1 MFKRPRHLQTL
12 KLKIMEFI
20 NYLLYILSVLEPKEY
35 EIFKSNYNLKSE
47 QEVFAFLL
55 TEKDLDEVINEV
67 EFNSPSLNLL
77 KNE

>member
-1 MFKRPRHLQTL
+1 
-12 KLKIMEFI
+12 MEFI

-35 EIFKSNYNLKSE
+35 EMFKSNYNLKNE

-67 EFNSPSLNLL
+67 EFNSPSLNLF

>member
-1 MFKRPRHLQTL
+1 
-12 KLKIMEFI
+12 MEFI

-35 EIFKSNYNLKSE
+35 ETFKSNYNLKGE

-67 EFNSPSLNLL
+67 EFNSPSLKDYSND
-77 KNE
+77 